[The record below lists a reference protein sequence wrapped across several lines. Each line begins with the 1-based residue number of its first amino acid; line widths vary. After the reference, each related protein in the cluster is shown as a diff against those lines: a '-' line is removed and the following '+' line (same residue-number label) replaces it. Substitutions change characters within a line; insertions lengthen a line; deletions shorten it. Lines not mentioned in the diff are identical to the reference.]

1 MRGIF
6 PSPRLRGEG
15 QGEGR
20 QGEGPVTE
28 LPSAALTRLREI
40 FGERLL
46 TDPADC
52 LPYGYDNSRRVALP
66 QAAVFALTHDEVAAL
81 AATCHEHAIP
91 LVARGR
97 GTNTTGATVPIAGG
111 VVVSL
116 ERMTKMLRLSPGD
129 RLLECEAGAI
139 NGDMQVEAG
148 KHGLFW
154 APDPTSLG
162 YSTVGG
168 NLACNAGGPRAVKYG
183 TARDNVLGLRAVTA
197 TGRTLKTGCYTTKGV
212 VGYDLTRLIVGS
224 EGTLALITEASLKLL
239 PKPETTRTLRACYRD
254 ENSAAA
260 AVSRLMAQ
268 PETPSALEFMDGDS
282 VRLAQDYQAADP
294 AGAGIPVGTGALLVI
309 EVDGYAE
316 TIGAAIKAV
325 SAAAAGDGL
334 LEMKAAASE
343 AESAALWASRKALS
357 PALRKLAPNKINED
371 IAVPVSKMPAL
382 IAGLRELSRK
392 HGVRIVNF
400 GHAGNGNI
408 HVNLLGDTS
417 DPAQRE
423 TLHTCLHEMFRLVL
437 SLEGTISGEHG
448 VGIEKRDYVG
458 WEIAADTLEMMRELK
473 RAFDPK
479 GILNPGKCIPGI

>member
-1 MRGIF
+1 MKSSTPAPERA
-6 PSPRLRGEG
+6 PLP
-15 QGEGR
+15 
-20 QGEGPVTE
+20 PV
-28 LPSAALTRLREI
+28 ALTRLREV
-40 FGERLL
+40 FGERLR

-66 QAAVFALTHDEVAAL
+66 QALVFAQGHDEVAAL
-81 AATCHEHAIP
+81 AAVCHEHAIP

-111 VVVSL
+111 VVLSL
-116 ERMTKMLRLSPGD
+116 ERMTRILRVSAGD

-139 NGDMQVEAG
+139 NGDVQAAAG

-197 TGRTLKTGCYTTKGV
+197 TGRTVKTGCYTTKGV

-239 PKPETTRTLRACYRD
+239 PRPSTVRTLRACYRD
-254 ENSAAA
+254 EASAAA
-260 AVSRLMAQ
+260 AVARLMAQ
-268 PETPSALEFMDGDS
+268 PETPSALEFMDRDS
-282 VRLAQDYQAADP
+282 IGLAQDYQRSDIP
-294 AGAGIPVGTGALLVI
+294 AGTGASLII
-309 EVDGYAE
+309 EVDGHAE
-316 TIGAAIKAV
+316 TIGAAVKAV
-325 SAAAAGDGL
+325 SAAAAGEGL
-334 LEMKAAASE
+334 IEARVSGNQ
-343 AESAALWASRKALS
+343 AESTALWACRKALS
-357 PALRKLAPNKINED
+357 PALRTLAPNKINED
-371 IAVPVSKMPAL
+371 VAVPVSRLPEL
-382 IAGLRELSRK
+382 IAGLRQLSGR
-392 HGVRIVNF
+392 HGIRIVNF

-408 HVNLLGDTS
+408 HVNLLGDARDT
-417 DPAQRE
+417 AQFASMQK
-423 TLHTCLHEMFRLVL
+423 CLEDVFRLVL

-458 WEIAADTLEMMRELK
+458 WEIAADTLALMRELK
-473 RAFDPK
+473 QVFDPK
-479 GILNPGKCIPGI
+479 GILNPGKCLPGI

>member
-1 MRGIF
+1 MSR
-6 PSPRLRGEG
+6 S
-15 QGEGR
+15 
-20 QGEGPVTE
+20 E
-28 LPSAALTRLREI
+28 LPAAARQRMGEI
-40 FGERLL
+40 FGERLR

-66 QAAVFALTHDEVAAL
+66 QAVAFARTHDEVAAL
-81 AATCHEHAIP
+81 AATCHEHGIV

-111 VVVSL
+111 VVLSF
-116 ERMTKMLRLSPGD
+116 EQMARILRVSPGD

-139 NGDMQVEAG
+139 NGDVQVEAG

-162 YSTVGG
+162 YSSVGG
-168 NLACNAGGPRAVKYG
+168 NLACTPGGPGGVMSG
-183 TARDNVLGLRAVTA
+183 TARDNILGLRAVTA

-224 EGTLALITEASLKLL
+224 EGTLAIITEAALKLL
-239 PKPETTRTLRACYRD
+239 PRPETVRTLRACYRD
-254 ENSAAA
+254 EAGAAA

-282 VRLAQDYQAADP
+282 VGLAQDYKRSDLP
-294 AGAGIPVGTGALLVI
+294 EGTGALLIV

-316 TIGAAIKAV
+316 TIGAAVKAV
-325 SAAAAGDGL
+325 SAAARGDGL
-334 LEMKAAASE
+334 LELKAAANDAESE
-343 AESAALWASRKALS
+343 ALWTARKVLS
-357 PALRKLAPNKINED
+357 PALRKLAPNKVNED
-371 IAVPVSKMPAL
+371 VAVPVSRLPEL
-382 IAGLRELSRK
+382 ISGLRALSAK
-392 HGVRIVNF
+392 HGIRIVNF

-417 DPAQRE
+417 DPKQKEA
-423 TLHTCLHEMFRLVL
+423 LHQCLEEAFRLVL

-458 WEIAADTLEMMRELK
+458 WEIAADTLATMRELK
-473 RAFDPK
+473 KVFDPK
-479 GILNPGKCIPGI
+479 GILNPGKCLPGI

>member
-1 MRGIF
+1 M
-6 PSPRLRGEG
+6 SAAA
-15 QGEGR
+15 
-20 QGEGPVTE
+20 E
-28 LPSAALTRLREI
+28 LPAAARRRLADI
-40 FGERLL
+40 FGDRLL
-46 TDPADC
+46 TEPADC
-52 LPYGYDNSRRVALP
+52 LPYGYDNSRRVAMP
-66 QAAVFALTHDEVAAL
+66 QAAVFAQTHDEVAAL
-81 AATCHEHAIP
+81 AACCFDHAIP

-111 VVVSL
+111 VVVSF
-116 ERMTKMLRLSPGD
+116 ERMPRLLRLSPGD

-139 NGDMQVEAG
+139 NGDMQIEAG

-239 PKPETTRTLRACYRD
+239 PKPETLRTLRACYRD
-254 ENSAAA
+254 ETSAAA

-268 PETPSALEFMDGDS
+268 RETPSALEFMDGDS
-282 VRLAQDYQAADP
+282 VRLAQDYQRADP
-294 AGAGIPVGTGALLVI
+294 GLQNSGAGVPAGTGALLIV

-316 TIGAAIKAV
+316 TIGAAVKAV
-325 SAAAAGDGL
+325 LAAAAGEGL
-334 LEMKAAASE
+334 IEMKAAASD
-343 AESAALWASRKALS
+343 AESAALWSSRKALS
-357 PALRKLAPNKINED
+357 PALRKLAPNKVNED
-371 IAVPVSKMPAL
+371 VAVPVSKLPQL
-382 IAGLRELSRK
+382 IAGLRALSQK

-408 HVNLLGDTS
+408 HVNLLGDNQ
-417 DPAQRE
+417 DPAQR
-423 TLHTCLHEMFRLVL
+423 TALQDCLHEMFRLVL

-458 WEIAADTLEMMRELK
+458 WEVAAETLKMMRELK
-473 RAFDPK
+473 LAFDPK
-479 GILNPGKCIPGI
+479 GILNPGKCLPGI

>member
-1 MRGIF
+1 MSR
-6 PSPRLRGEG
+6 S
-15 QGEGR
+15 
-20 QGEGPVTE
+20 E
-28 LPSAALTRLREI
+28 LAAAALQRMGEI
-40 FGERLL
+40 FGERLR

-66 QAAVFALTHDEVAAL
+66 QAVAFARTHDEVAAL
-81 AATCHEHAIP
+81 ATTCHEHGIP
-91 LVARGR
+91 LIARGR

-111 VVVSL
+111 VVLSF
-116 ERMTKMLRLSPGD
+116 EQMAKILRISPGD

-139 NGDMQVEAG
+139 NGDVQVEAG

-162 YSTVGG
+162 YSSVGG

-183 TARDNVLGLRAVTA
+183 TARDNILGLRAVTA

-224 EGTLALITEASLKLL
+224 EGTLAIITEAALKLL
-239 PKPETTRTLRACYRD
+239 PKPETVRTLRACYRD
-254 ENSAAA
+254 EAGAAA

-282 VRLAQDYQAADP
+282 VGLAQGYQRSDLP
-294 AGAGIPVGTGALLVI
+294 EGTGALLIV
-309 EVDGYAE
+309 EVDGYGE
-316 TIGAAIKAV
+316 TIGAAVKAV
-325 SAAAAGDGL
+325 SAAARGDGL
-334 LEMKAAASE
+334 LELKAAANDAESE
-343 AESAALWASRKALS
+343 ALWTARKVLS

-371 IAVPVSKMPAL
+371 IAVPVSRMPEL
-382 IAGLRELSRK
+382 ISGLRALSQK
-392 HGVRIVNF
+392 HGIRIVNF

-417 DPAQRE
+417 DPAQK
-423 TLHTCLHEMFRLVL
+423 TALHQCLEEAFRLVL

-458 WEIAADTLEMMRELK
+458 WEIAADTLATMRELK
-473 RAFDPK
+473 KVFDPK
-479 GILNPGKCIPGI
+479 GILNPGKCLPGI